1 MRAASSRGAVAR
13 AFVAAFLCLG
23 IGACSAG
30 NDSSSV
36 IEQTPEAVDVT
47 DPASPPECEVP
58 QCVETGFLSDPDGF
72 SFANWS
78 DTGALD
84 ASSLVDMFGEEAVCI
99 EGEADECL
107 LSPSADQWL
116 TQANSAMTVGHCE
129 GMAAL
134 AQEIFQGTRP
144 LDMYNPNAP
153 FTFALRQSRPVVES
167 IEQLWASQLLPDLQA
182 ETAKFRKMQPG
193 EIAEWL
199 STSLQSGTTYT
210 MGLYASPGVGH
221 TVTPSAV
228 RYSESGWE
236 VRLYDNEF
244 PGLEQTLRISDDGS
258 RWEYQPR
265 DSNGAAIG
273 SGSSGG
279 IGSIDLTPV
288 EARAFPQTPPFA
300 PARGESVDASPA
312 RLVHVLATSP
322 GGGDAMDVRVEVSG
336 KSWSADELMADP
348 SSPVTHTP
356 LRTDGDVGAGFA
368 TQWDPTQVTEID
380 FQMMFAPDQAAS
392 SAPRVVSW
400 DVPGFP
406 RIATEVD
413 PSTNA
418 SVDVAV
424 AGDGSVAVTSRQAAG
439 DRLVLINNQLSV
451 VLELETELRVILG
464 AFDSKGNARV
474 VLEPGDP
481 DADAVEFT
489 LPGSVGQDSG
499 REFIVDAKDL
509 ASGISVRGADESVP
523 DSALEDFRSRLAVI
537 DESREEDERV
547 DDSSPNG
554 DSTQPT
560 KQKPK
565 KDQKPKAEA
574 RPDEETSAKPEA
586 VVPEP
591 EPEEIPEEPEDPGPP
606 PDEQEPGS
614 GENFPG

>member
-1 MRAASSRGAVAR
+1 MRAVSSRGAVAR

-228 RYSESGWE
+228 RYSESGWK
-236 VRLYDNEF
+236 VWLYDNEF

-413 PSTNA
+413 PSTSA
-418 SVDVAV
+418 SVDVAIT
-424 AGDGSVAVTSRQAAG
+424 GDGSVAVTSRQAAG

-547 DDSSPNG
+547 DDSPNG

-606 PDEQEPGS
+606 PEEQEPGS